1 MPSLREAAERFLSLK
16 RIAVVG
22 ISRDSRQP
30 ANAIYRKLRD
40 SGHEVF
46 PVNPNATHAEGSR
59 CYPDLASI
67 PGGVE
72 GIVIAT
78 TPQVSTEIV
87 RQCVALGIRDVWM
100 HRSFGAGSVSNDA
113 VRLCRENGIAVIDG
127 ACPLMYCEPVDVAH
141 KCFRWVLG
149 AFGRLPH
156 PA

>member
-22 ISRDSRQP
+22 ISRNSQQP

-46 PVNPNATHAEGSR
+46 PVNPNAKQLEGNL

-72 GIVIAT
+72 GVVVVT
-78 TPQVSTEIV
+78 SPQVSADIV
-87 RQCVALGIRDVWM
+87 RQCIALGIRDVWM
-100 HRSFGAGSVSNDA
+100 HRSLGAGSVSNDA